1 MKLNGLLKNTS
12 LRRKIQTSYLF
23 IIGIM
28 VIPTVYAIC
37 VQRYHATQY
46 DQIIT
51 NVSQANDINHIV
63 KIELPNELWNIVS
76 GKTIFN
82 NGRQYAYMMNITNGI
97 QIMMLNTKN
106 NVNKQKLEVASRA
119 ALTLNKNISEL
130 GVQIAGNSTVK
141 QNEIKLEELR
151 GITSLLSD
159 ILQEFIISEIETAS
173 KTNESIKKASLFIT
187 WVQIIIMICV
197 ISMALYTFNSITK
210 SIEKPISDMEE
221 LSTRIAQGDFKA
233 KLVPTNVIELKK
245 LSYNL
250 NTMGEK
256 IDALVKQNIEEQK
269 NLQKAEMKTLQAQ
282 ITPHFLYN
290 TFDTIIWLAEEEENE
305 EVIKI
310 TRAFSEFLRTT
321 LSKGHEWISVEQE
334 IDYVKNYLTIQ
345 KVRYGSILDYEINC
359 NSELFN
365 YQVLK
370 IILQPLVEN
379 AIYHGIKNKRGRGH
393 ITVTADYLDSSKKSI
408 KFSVTD
414 DGIGF
419 TEEKL
424 ESVNI
429 ELNHVKDTED
439 LKNVYGLYNVN
450 KRLRLYYNEQTQGL
464 NIKSTFGKG
473 TTVSIVVP
481 CITKQE
487 ENNV

>member
-1 MKLNGLLKNTS
+1 MKLNRLLKNTS
-12 LRRKIQTSYLF
+12 LRKKIQASYLF
-23 IIGIM
+23 IIIIM
-28 VIPTVYAIC
+28 VVPTIYAIC
-37 VQRYHATQY
+37 IQRYHATQY
-46 DQIIT
+46 NQIIT

-63 KIELPNELWNIVS
+63 KVELPDELWNIVS
-76 GKTIFN
+76 GKTVFN
-82 NGRQYAYMMNITNGI
+82 NGRQYAYMMSITNGI
-97 QIMMLNTKN
+97 QILMMNTKN
-106 NVNKQKLEVASRA
+106 NNRQKLEVASRA

-130 GVQIAGNSTVK
+130 GVQIASNSTVK

-151 GITSLLSD
+151 GITTLLSD
-159 ILQEFIISEIETAS
+159 ILQDFIISEIETAS
-173 KTNESIKKASLFIT
+173 KTNESIKKASLIIT
-187 WVQIIIMICV
+187 WVQIIIICFV
-197 ISMALYTFNSITK
+197 ILMALYTFNSITK
-210 SIEKPISDMEE
+210 SIENPISDMEK

-245 LSYNL
+245 LSNNL

-310 TRAFSEFLRTT
+310 TRAFSQFLRTT

-334 IDYVKNYLTIQ
+334 IEYVKNYLTIQ

-359 NSELFN
+359 NSEIFD

-393 ITVTADYLDSSKKSI
+393 ITVTADYLDENKKFI
-408 KFSVTD
+408 EFTVKD

-424 ESVNI
+424 EQVNN
-429 ELNHVKDTED
+429 ELNQVNDTEE
-439 LKNVYGLYNVN
+439 LKNIYGLYNVN
-450 KRLRLYYNEQTQGL
+450 KRLKLYYNEQTKGL
-464 NIKSTFGKG
+464 NIQSTFGKG
-473 TTVSIVVP
+473 TLVSFIVP
-481 CITKQE
+481 CIVKQE